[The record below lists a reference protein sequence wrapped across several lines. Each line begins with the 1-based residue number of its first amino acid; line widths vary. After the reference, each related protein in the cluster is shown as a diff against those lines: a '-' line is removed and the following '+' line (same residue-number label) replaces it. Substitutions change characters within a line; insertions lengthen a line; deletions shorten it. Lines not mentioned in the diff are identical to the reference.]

1 MVSVATGEVL
11 LEVLQSIINQLN
23 TMVQCGSSTGTF
35 INLSYANKAQK
46 QLQELLSSQYKME
59 FKPNK

>member
-1 MVSVATGEVL
+1 MW
-11 LEVLQSIINQLN
+11 
-23 TMVQCGSSTGTF
+23 MDSSGTF
-35 INLSYANKAQK
+35 INLSYANKAQS